1 MKDQPRNK
9 KRRPNLKTLLT
20 NKRKKLFPD
29 RSDRFLLQDSE
40 TFSELENQTNLP
52 IPDVQASEFLKYLK
66 VGDFVLVRY
75 AGELYPGKIIDFKE
89 EEEVLISAMKK
100 SASNWKWPSTPD
112 QILYSMDEI
121 LQKIDEPI
129 QSGRREFFKVKDLE
143 VYSDL
148 LASMD
153 KS

>member
-1 MKDQPRNK
+1 MKDQPQNK
-9 KRRPNLKTLLT
+9 KRRPDLKTLLT
-20 NKRKKLFPD
+20 NKQKKLFPD
-29 RSDRFLLQDSE
+29 RSDRFSLQDSE
-40 TFSELENQTNLP
+40 TFSEFENQTNLP
-52 IPDVQASEFLKYLK
+52 IPDVQASDFLKYLQ

-75 AGELYPGKIIDFKE
+75 EGELYPGKIIDFKE
-89 EEEVLISAMKK
+89 KEEVLISAMKK